1 MSLLDTV
8 HGFYIDALG
17 MLPSHTLRQQHL
29 IRAVLAAGHCYG
41 PLDPVSNIIVN
52 SIWYDAVFPLSDDVS
67 KKIGPAD
74 ILDARSLSRVESRS
88 LDGLVA
94 FVIDTHSI
102 SDQEAVVL
110 LCEHRFNLSYVLQ
123 GEEKILSNSA
133 SAALV
138 AKHPQPAAF
147 GDFLSSLTPG
157 KLDCLRS
164 LIPDKSMGN
173 VLSDDTLERL
183 KMIVAKQTSCA
194 AAVQSRA
201 PVLSQ
206 SVMETLLERRSTFK
220 SRQDYVRIKLDKLL
234 HNYGRDKVL
243 STIDL

>member
-1 MSLLDTV
+1 MSLLDTI

-17 MLPSHTLRQQHL
+17 MLPSHTLREQHL
-29 IRAVLAAGHCYG
+29 IRAVLIAGHCYG
-41 PLDPVSNIIVN
+41 TLDPVSNVIVN

-67 KKIGPAD
+67 KKIGPSD

-88 LDGLVA
+88 LDGLIT

-102 SDQEAVVL
+102 SEQEAVVL
-110 LCEHRFNLSYVLQ
+110 LCEHRFNISYLLQ
-123 GEEKILSNSA
+123 GQEKIFSNLA
-133 SAALV
+133 FAALV

-157 KLDCLRS
+157 ILDRLRS
-164 LIPDKSMGN
+164 LIPDKSMGH

-183 KMIVAKQTSCA
+183 KMIVAKQTSCV
-194 AAVQSRA
+194 AAVQSTA

-206 SVMETLLERRSTFK
+206 SVVETLLERRSTFK
-220 SRQDYVRIKLDKLL
+220 SRQDYVRIKLEKLL
-234 HNYGRDKVL
+234 HNYGLDKV
-243 STIDL
+243 